1 MRTCRPILETRNPID
16 FRAEGMSLRFS
27 PSPSRT
33 RASTLVASWLSSLFR
48 PVRPLLDRI
57 ATLGIDGY
65 PPHVQRRLQIL
76 NVVSYLIAFFT
87 IAYAIQQVLVDVK
100 TWAPVIVINLLLAAV
115 ALLVPLGHRINE
127 IAGGLT
133 LAISEFVALFIL
145 TGYLGHSSGIHI
157 QYITYAAAPFVI
169 LGLGRLKLI
178 LALVITAFALHLA
191 SWFLFP
197 DDRSFLTVAAADINA
212 MYVTASIT
220 TFGLIAATVYYA
232 FHLAERAET
241 QTEMLLRNILP
252 ETIVDRLKA
261 APDTTI
267 ADSFEAASVLF
278 ADLQGFVALAKT
290 LGPAR
295 TVEFLNS
302 LMTEFDRLAERH
314 GVEKIKTIGDAYM
327 AAAGVP
333 NAVPDHAQRLARL
346 SLDLLTAAEQASYA
360 IGVPLALRIG
370 LASGPLMGGV
380 IGAKRLTY
388 DVWGDT
394 VNLASRLEGSGE
406 PGRVHVS
413 AQAKALLGGE
423 FHLESRGALDIK
435 GFGTEQTW
443 YLVGRAGEPPSV
455 AQKLDAIPS
464 PP

>member
-1 MRTCRPILETRNPID
+1 
-16 FRAEGMSLRFS
+16 MSLGFS
-27 PSPSRT
+27 PSPPSPRT
-33 RASTLVASWLSSLFR
+33 STSVTSWLSSVPRILR
-48 PVRPLLDRI
+48 PWLARI
-57 ATLGIDGY
+57 ATLNIDGY
-65 PPHVQRRLQIL
+65 PQQVQRRLQIL

-87 IAYAIQQVLVDVK
+87 FAYAVQHVFVDV
-100 TWAPVIVINLLLAAV
+100 TLWAPVIIINLLLAVV
-115 ALLVPLGHRINE
+115 ALLVPLAHRYNE
-127 IAGGLT
+127 IAGGLI
-133 LAISEFVALFIL
+133 LAAAEFVALFVL

-178 LALVITAFALHLA
+178 LTLVITGFALHLA

-197 DDRSFLTVAAADINA
+197 DRRAFLAVDSDDLGA
-212 MYVTASIT
+212 MYITASVT

-232 FHLAERAET
+232 FHLAERAEA
-241 QTEMLLRNILP
+241 QTDALLRNILP

-261 APDTTI
+261 SPDATI
-267 ADSFEAASVLF
+267 ADSFEDASVLF
-278 ADLQGFVALAKT
+278 ADLQGFVTLAKT

-295 TVEFLNS
+295 TVQFLNT
-302 LMTEFDRLAERH
+302 LMTEFDSLAVRH

-346 SLDLLTAAEQASYA
+346 SLDLLAAAERASHA
-360 IGVPLALRIG
+360 VGAPLALRIG
-370 LASGPLMGGV
+370 VASGPLMGGV

-413 AQAKALLGGE
+413 ARAKTLLEHE
-423 FHLESRGALDIK
+423 FRLESRGTVNIR

-443 YLVGRAGEPPSV
+443 YLVAPASETPSH
-455 AQKLDAIPS
+455 AAKEREAIPS

>member
-1 MRTCRPILETRNPID
+1 MP
-16 FRAEGMSLRFS
+16 LRYS
-27 PSPSRT
+27 PSGLRPRAATPAGSR
-33 RASTLVASWLSSLFR
+33 LSSLLEAIK
-48 PVRPLLDRI
+48 PWLARI
-57 ATLGIDGY
+57 AAIGIAGY
-65 PPHVQRRLQIL
+65 PLQVQRRLKIL

-87 IAYAIQQVLVDVK
+87 FAYAVQHIFVDVRL
-100 TWAPVIVINLLLAAV
+100 WAPVIVINLLLAVV
-115 ALLVPLGHRINE
+115 ALLVPLAHRFNE
-127 IAGGLT
+127 IAGGLV
-133 LAISEFVALFIL
+133 LAAAEFAALFVL

-178 LALVITAFALHLA
+178 LSLVITGFVLHLA

-197 DDRSFLTVAAADINA
+197 DHRAFLSVNAANLDA
-212 MYVTASIT
+212 MYITASVT

-232 FHLAERAET
+232 FHLAERAEA
-241 QTEMLLRNILP
+241 QTDALLRNILP

-261 APDTTI
+261 SPDATI
-267 ADSFEAASVLF
+267 ADTFEEASVLF
-278 ADLQGFVALAKT
+278 ADLQGFVTLAKK

-295 TVEFLNS
+295 TVEFLNT
-302 LMTEFDRLAERH
+302 LMTEFDRLAVRH

-346 SLDLLTAAEQASYA
+346 SLDLLAAAERASQA
-360 IGVPLALRIG
+360 IGEPLALRIG

-413 AQAKALLGGE
+413 AHAKALLEHE
-423 FHLESRGALDIK
+423 FGLEGRGARNIR
-435 GFGTEQTW
+435 GFGTEHTW
-443 YLVGRAGEPPSV
+443 YLVRPAEAARSPV
-455 AQKLDAIPS
+455 AEEVDAIPAH
-464 PP
+464 P

>member
-1 MRTCRPILETRNPID
+1 MQ
-16 FRAEGMSLRFS
+16 LRFS
-27 PSPSRT
+27 PRALRPRAAAASRLSLLIET
-33 RASTLVASWLSSLFR
+33 VKPWLARVATIG
-48 PVRPLLDRI
+48 I
-57 ATLGIDGY
+57 AGY
-65 PPHVQRRLQIL
+65 PPQVQRRLKIL

-87 IAYAIQQVLVDVK
+87 FAYAAQHIFVDVRL
-100 TWAPVIVINLLLAAV
+100 WAPVIVINLLLAVV
-115 ALLVPLGHRINE
+115 ALLVPLAHRVNE
-127 IAGGLT
+127 IAGGLV
-133 LAISEFVALFIL
+133 LAAAEFAALFVL

-178 LALVITAFALHLA
+178 LSLVITGFVLHLA

-197 DDRSFLTVAAADINA
+197 DHRAFLSVNAANLDATYI
-212 MYVTASIT
+212 TASVT

-232 FHLAERAET
+232 FHLAERAEA
-241 QTEMLLRNILP
+241 QTESLLRNILP

-261 APDTTI
+261 APGTTI
-267 ADSFEAASVLF
+267 ADSFEEASVLF
-278 ADLQGFVALAKT
+278 ADLQGFVALAKK

-295 TVEFLNS
+295 TVEFLNT
-302 LMTEFDRLAERH
+302 LMTEFDSLAERH

-333 NAVPDHAQRLARL
+333 NPVRDHAQRLARL
-346 SLDLLTAAEQASYA
+346 SRDLLAAAEQASDA
-360 IGVPLALRIG
+360 IGMPLALRIG

-413 AQAKALLGGE
+413 AHAQALLGGE
-423 FHLESRGALDIK
+423 FRLESRGALDIK
-435 GFGTEQTW
+435 GLGTVQTW
-443 YLVGRAGEPPSV
+443 YLAGPV
-455 AQKLDAIPS
+455 
-464 PP
+464 

>member
-1 MRTCRPILETRNPID
+1 MLVQ
-16 FRAEGMSLRFS
+16 FS
-27 PSPSRT
+27 PKPSRLKVLT
-33 RASTLVASWLSSLFR
+33 PAASRLSSWFALVPPWLAR
-48 PVRPLLDRI
+48 V
-57 ATLGIDGY
+57 ATLGIAGY
-65 PPHVQRRLQIL
+65 PPQVQRRLKIL

-87 IAYAIQQVLVDVK
+87 FAYAVQHMFVDIRA
-100 TWAPVIVINLLLAAV
+100 WAPVIIINLLLAAV
-115 ALLVPLGHRINE
+115 ALLVPLAHRFNDV
-127 IAGGLT
+127 AGGLT
-133 LAISEFVALFIL
+133 LATAEFVALFVL

-157 QYITYAAAPFVI
+157 QYIAYAAAPFVI

-178 LALVITAFALHLA
+178 LALVVVGFALHLA

-197 DDRSFLTVAAADINA
+197 DHRAFLSVDAPNLNA
-212 MYVTASIT
+212 MYVTASVT

-232 FHLAERAET
+232 FHLAERAEA
-241 QTEMLLRNILP
+241 QTESLLRNILP

-261 APDTTI
+261 APGMTI
-267 ADSFEAASVLF
+267 ADSFGEASVLF
-278 ADLQGFVALAKT
+278 ADLQGFVALAKK

-295 TVEFLNS
+295 TVEFLNT
-302 LMTEFDRLAERH
+302 LMTEFDSLAERH

-333 NAVPDHAQRLARL
+333 NPVPDHAQRLARL
-346 SLDLLTAAEQASYA
+346 SRDLLAAAERASDA
-360 IGVPLALRIG
+360 IGMPLALRIG

-413 AQAKALLGGE
+413 AHAKALLGGE
-423 FHLESRGALDIK
+423 FRLESRGALDIK

-443 YLVGRAGEPPSV
+443 YLVGPAEETPSPV
-455 AQKLDAIPS
+455 SQELDAIPS
-464 PP
+464 HP

>member
-1 MRTCRPILETRNPID
+1 
-16 FRAEGMSLRFS
+16 MSLQFS
-27 PSPSRT
+27 PSPPQPKATTSVT
-33 RASTLVASWLSSLFR
+33 SWLSSVPRGIR
-48 PVRPLLDRI
+48 PWLARI
-57 ATLGIDGY
+57 ATIGIAGY
-65 PPHVQRRLQIL
+65 PPQVQRRLQIL

-87 IAYAIQQVLVDVK
+87 FAYAVQHIFVDVRL
-100 TWAPVIVINLLLAAV
+100 WAPVITINLLLAVV
-115 ALLVPLGHRINE
+115 ALLVPLAHRFNE
-127 IAGGLT
+127 IAGGLI
-133 LAISEFVALFIL
+133 LATAEFVALFVL

-178 LALVITAFALHLA
+178 LTLVITGFVLHLA

-197 DDRSFLTVAAADINA
+197 DHRAFLAVAPANLDA
-212 MYVTASIT
+212 MYVTASVT

-232 FHLAERAET
+232 FHLAERAEA
-241 QTEMLLRNILP
+241 QTDALLRNILP
-252 ETIVDRLKA
+252 ETIVDRLKTS
-261 APDTTI
+261 PDATI
-267 ADSFEAASVLF
+267 ADSFEDASVLF
-278 ADLQGFVALAKT
+278 ADLQGFVTLAKK

-295 TVEFLNS
+295 TVEFLNA
-302 LMTEFDRLAERH
+302 LMTEFDSLAVRH

-346 SLDLLTAAEQASYA
+346 SLDLLGAAERASEV

-370 LASGPLMGGV
+370 LASGPLMAGV

-413 AQAKALLGGE
+413 AHAKTLLE
-423 FHLESRGALDIK
+423 HDFQFENRGTLNIR

-443 YLVGRAGEPPSV
+443 YLVGPAGETPPSI
-455 AQKLDAIPS
+455 AKELDATPS
-464 PP
+464 HL

>member
-1 MRTCRPILETRNPID
+1 MPVQ
-16 FRAEGMSLRFS
+16 FS
-27 PSPSRT
+27 PRPSRLKALT
-33 RASTLVASWLSSLFR
+33 PAASKLSAWLHLVPPWLARVATFG
-48 PVRPLLDRI
+48 I
-57 ATLGIDGY
+57 AGY
-65 PPHVQRRLQIL
+65 PPQAQRRLKIL

-87 IAYAIQQVLVDVK
+87 FAYAVQHMFVDVR
-100 TWAPVIVINLLLAAV
+100 TWAPVIIINLLLAVV
-115 ALLVPLGHRINE
+115 ALLVPLAHRINE
-127 IAGGLT
+127 VAGGLI
-133 LAISEFVALFIL
+133 LAGAEFVALFVL

-157 QYITYAAAPFVI
+157 QYIAYAAAPFVI

-178 LALVITAFALHLA
+178 LALVITGFVLHLA

-197 DDRSFLTVAAADINA
+197 DDRAFLAVEASNLGA
-212 MYVTASIT
+212 MYVTASVT

-232 FHLAERAET
+232 FHLAERAEA
-241 QTEMLLRNILP
+241 QTESLLRNILP

-267 ADSFEAASVLF
+267 ADSFEEASVLF

-295 TVEFLNS
+295 TVEFLNT
-302 LMTEFDRLAERH
+302 LMTEFDALAVRH

-346 SLDLLTAAEQASYA
+346 SLDMLAVVELAADS
-360 IGVPLALRIG
+360 IHIPLALRIG
-370 LASGPLMGGV
+370 IASGPLMAGV

-413 AQAKALLGGE
+413 AHTKALLEGD
-423 FHLESRGALDIK
+423 FHLESRGPLDIK
-435 GFGTEQTW
+435 GFGTELTW
-443 YLVGRAGEPPSV
+443 YLAGPTQENLAPP
-455 AQKLDAIPS
+455 AEARDAIPS
-464 PP
+464 HP

>member
-1 MRTCRPILETRNPID
+1 MP
-16 FRAEGMSLRFS
+16 LRFS
-27 PSPSRT
+27 PSPAHPRATTQIASRFS
-33 RASTLVASWLSSLFR
+33 AAFEVVKPWLA
-48 PVRPLLDRI
+48 RI

-65 PPHVQRRLQIL
+65 PPQVQRRLKIL

-87 IAYAIQQVLVDVK
+87 IAYAIQQVLVDMK
-100 TWAPVIVINLLLAAV
+100 TWAPVIIINLLLAVV
-115 ALLVPLGHRINE
+115 AMLVPLAHRVNE

-133 LAISEFVALFIL
+133 LAIAEFVALFVL

-178 LALVITAFALHLA
+178 LALVITGFVLHLA
-191 SWFLFP
+191 SWFMFP
-197 DDRSFLTVAAADINA
+197 DHRAFLNVDAANLDA
-212 MYVTASIT
+212 MYITASVT

-232 FHLAERAET
+232 FHLAERAEA
-241 QTEMLLRNILP
+241 QTESLLRNILP

-261 APDTTI
+261 APEATI
-267 ADSFEAASVLF
+267 ADSFDEASVLF
-278 ADLQGFVALAKT
+278 ADLQGFVALAKK

-295 TVEFLNS
+295 TVEFLNT
-302 LMTEFDRLAERH
+302 LMTEFDSLAVRH

-327 AAAGVP
+327 AAAGAP
-333 NAVPDHAQRLARL
+333 NPVPDHAQRLARL
-346 SLDLLTAAEQASYA
+346 SLDLLAAAERASDV

-413 AQAKALLGGE
+413 ARGKVLLE
-423 FHLESRGALDIK
+423 RDFRLESRGTLAIR

-443 YLVGRAGEPPSV
+443 YLVGPADEAPSPI
-455 AQKLDAIPS
+455 AKELDATPS
-464 PP
+464 HL

>member
-1 MRTCRPILETRNPID
+1 MPVQ
-16 FRAEGMSLRFS
+16 FS
-27 PSPSRT
+27 PSPPRPK
-33 RASTLVASWLSSLFR
+33 AVTLVASWLSSVFQPL
-48 PVRPLLDRI
+48 RPLLDRV
-57 ATLGIDGY
+57 ARLGIDGY

-87 IAYAIQQVLVDVK
+87 FAYAVQHIFVDVRM
-100 TWAPVIVINLLLAAV
+100 WAPVIIINLLLAVV
-115 ALLVPLGHRINE
+115 ALLVPLAHRFNE
-127 IAGGLT
+127 IAGGLV
-133 LAISEFVALFIL
+133 LASAEFVALFVL

-157 QYITYAAAPFVI
+157 QYMTYAAAPFVI

-178 LALVITAFALHLA
+178 LALVITGFALHLA

-197 DDRSFLTVAAADINA
+197 DHRAFLSVDAANLNA
-212 MYVTASIT
+212 MYVTASVT
-220 TFGLIAATVYYA
+220 TFGLIAGTVYYA
-232 FHLAERAET
+232 FHLAERAEA
-241 QTEMLLRNILP
+241 QTESLLRNILP
-252 ETIVDRLKA
+252 DTIVDRLKA

-267 ADSFEAASVLF
+267 ADSFEEASVLF
-278 ADLQGFVALAKT
+278 ADLQGFVALARK

-295 TVEFLNS
+295 TVEFLNG
-302 LMTEFDRLAERH
+302 LMTEFDRLAVRH

-333 NAVPDHAQRLARL
+333 TPVPDHAQRLARL
-346 SLDLLTAAEQASYA
+346 SLDLLAAAERASDA

-406 PGRVHVS
+406 PGRVQVS
-413 AQAKALLGGE
+413 AHAKALLGGE
-423 FHLESRGALDIK
+423 FRLESRGALDIK
-435 GFGTEQTW
+435 GLGTEQTW
-443 YLVGRAGEPPSV
+443 YLVGPAEETPSPV
-455 AQKLDAIPS
+455 SQELDAMPS
-464 PP
+464 HP

>member
-1 MRTCRPILETRNPID
+1 
-16 FRAEGMSLRFS
+16 MSLRFS
-27 PSPSRT
+27 PGPT
-33 RASTLVASWLSSLFR
+33 HPRASTRLASRIPAAFEAVKPWLA
-48 PVRPLLDRI
+48 RI
-57 ATLGIDGY
+57 ATIGIAGY
-65 PPHVQRRLQIL
+65 PPQAQRRLKIL

-87 IAYAIQQVLVDVK
+87 FAYAIQHVFVDVK
-100 TWAPVIVINLLLAAV
+100 LWAPVIVINLLLAVV
-115 ALLVPLGHRINE
+115 ALLVPLAHRFNE
-127 IAGGLT
+127 IAGGLI
-133 LAISEFVALFIL
+133 LATAEFVALFVL

-178 LALVITAFALHLA
+178 LALVITGFVLHLA

-197 DDRSFLTVAAADINA
+197 DHRAFLAVAPANLDA
-212 MYVTASIT
+212 MYVTASVT

-232 FHLAERAET
+232 FHLAERAEA
-241 QTEMLLRNILP
+241 QTESLLRNILP

-261 APDTTI
+261 SPDATI
-267 ADSFEAASVLF
+267 ADSFEEASVLF
-278 ADLQGFVALAKT
+278 ADLQGFVTLAKK

-302 LMTEFDRLAERH
+302 LMTEFDSLAVRH

-333 NAVPDHAQRLARL
+333 NQVPDHAQRLARL
-346 SLDLLTAAEQASYA
+346 SLDLLAAAERASDA
-360 IGVPLALRIG
+360 IGMPLALRIG

-413 AQAKALLGGE
+413 ARAKALLEHE
-423 FHLESRGALDIK
+423 FRLESRGVVNIR

-443 YLVGRAGEPPSV
+443 YLALPAEDARSPAAE
-455 AQKLDAIPS
+455 ARDAIPS
-464 PP
+464 HP